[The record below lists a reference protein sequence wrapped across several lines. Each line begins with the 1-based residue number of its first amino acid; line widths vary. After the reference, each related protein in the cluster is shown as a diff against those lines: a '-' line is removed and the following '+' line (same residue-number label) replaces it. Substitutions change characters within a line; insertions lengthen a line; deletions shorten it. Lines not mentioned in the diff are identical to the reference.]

1 MNTSF
6 TWWSLHYTFKQYLG
20 KAENVFNIR
29 PNNHR
34 ENVKNPNAIP
44 ACSYFQGHS
53 HKFNNQAKFLV
64 WLKLVNN
71 FSLKDI
77 LRARLIRKEN
87 FWIEKT
93 NPSSIRNEPRTQ
105 QIKIEDL
112 RTAFSCSFE
121 KDIYIIYLTFTNIYI
136 IYVILFCTCIRF
148 LDVAFK
154 LHFAPQNLFW
164 EWMIL

>member
-6 TWWSLHYTFKQYLG
+6 TWWSLHYAFKQYLG

-44 ACSYFQGHS
+44 ACSYFQEHS
-53 HKFNNQAKFLV
+53 DKFNNQAKFLV

-71 FSLKDI
+71 FNLKDI
-77 LRARLIRKEN
+77 LIRKEN

-112 RTAFSCSFE
+112 RTAFSRSFE
-121 KDIYIIYLTFTNIYI
+121 KDIYIYYIFNPYKYLYYLCNP
-136 IYVILFCTCIRF
+136 ILY
-148 LDVAFK
+148 
-154 LHFAPQNLFW
+154 LHT
-164 EWMIL
+164 ILRCCL

>member
-6 TWWSLHYTFKQYLG
+6 TWWSLHYAFKQYLG

-29 PNNHR
+29 PNNHG

-44 ACSYFQGHS
+44 ACSYFQEHS

-64 WLKLVNN
+64 LLKLVNN

-105 QIKIEDL
+105 QIKIEGLFMFIWKRYMYYIFNPYKYLYYLCNPILYLHTIL
-112 RTAFSCSFE
+112 RCC
-121 KDIYIIYLTFTNIYI
+121 L
-136 IYVILFCTCIRF
+136 
-148 LDVAFK
+148 
-154 LHFAPQNLFW
+154 
-164 EWMIL
+164 